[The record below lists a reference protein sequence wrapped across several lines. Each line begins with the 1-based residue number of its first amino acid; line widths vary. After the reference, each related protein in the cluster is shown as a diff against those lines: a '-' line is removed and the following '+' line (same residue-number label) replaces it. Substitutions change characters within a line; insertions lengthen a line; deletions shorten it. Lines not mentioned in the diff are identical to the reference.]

1 MKTRIAFHPWEDIW
15 EELEAR
21 GWKKSDFAYVI
32 WIKPSNLTAIIKG
45 ERNIT
50 PLLAVRIWEAFWTS
64 ADVWMKMQTNYDL
77 LMAEKKETERI
88 QEVHKKMK
96 ELWMDEFVADE
107 EVKQL
112 EPVYVK

>member
-1 MKTRIAFHPWEDIW
+1 
-15 EELEAR
+15 
-21 GWKKSDFAYVI
+21 
-32 WIKPSNLTAIIKG
+32 
-45 ERNIT
+45 
-50 PLLAVRIWEAFWTS
+50 
-64 ADVWMKMQTNYDL
+64 MQTNYDL
-77 LMAEKKETERI
+77 LMAEKKEKERI